1 METAGKVIK
10 CKAAVTWEANQPFS
24 IEEIEVDPPKSQEI
38 RIKIVT
44 TGICRSDEHAVTGNL
59 KEVAFP
65 VILGHEGV
73 GIVESVGED
82 VKDFKAG
89 DKVIPL
95 FVGQC
100 DQCPS
105 CKHPR
110 GNFCFATNIGKP
122 IGMMFD
128 GTTRFTC
135 KGKPIHQFMNTST
148 FTEYTVVNQLNCVKI
163 ADETPLGSVCL
174 IGCSFTTGYGSAVNT
189 AEVKPGS
196 SCAVFGLG
204 GVGLAVVIGCKI
216 AGASRIIGIDVKK
229 EKFEKA
235 KELGATECIAPQDCE
250 KPIAQLLLEQTGGGV
265 DYVFECIGNI
275 ETMTSAI
282 YSSHIAYGTTVLIGI
297 SGLSKTITFDPMI
310 MVTGRTLKSSVFGG
324 VKSKQFVPQL
334 VSDYNAK
341 KFDLDKLVSHNLS
354 LEKIN
359 EGFDLMRAGESIR
372 TILTL

>member
-10 CKAAVTWEANQPFS
+10 CRAAVIWEANQPFS
-24 IEEIEVDPPKSQEI
+24 IEEIEVAPPTSQEI
-38 RIKIVT
+38 RIRIIT
-44 TGICRSDEHAVTGNL
+44 TGICRSDEHALTGNL

-73 GIVESVGED
+73 GIVESVGEE
-82 VKDFKAG
+82 VKDFKPG

-95 FVGQC
+95 FLGQC
-100 DQCPS
+100 DQCPN
-105 CKHPR
+105 CKDPR
-110 GNFCFATNIGKP
+110 SNFCMLDIGKP
-122 IGMMFD
+122 VGLMSD

-135 KGKPIHQFMNTST
+135 KGKKIHNFMNTST
-148 FTEYTVVNQLNCVKI
+148 FCEYTVVNQLHCAKI
-163 ADETPLGSVCL
+163 DDETPLGSVCL
-174 IGCSFTTGYGSAVNT
+174 IGCSFTTGYGSAVKT

-196 SCAVFGLG
+196 TCAVFGLG
-204 GVGLAVVIGCKI
+204 GVGLAVVIGCKA

-229 EKFEKA
+229 DKFVKA
-235 KELGATECIAPQDCE
+235 KELGATECIAPQDCD

-282 YSSHIAYGTTVLIGI
+282 YASNFAYGTTVLIGI
-297 SGLSKTITFDPMI
+297 AGQSKTITFDPMTL
-310 MVTGRTLKSSVFGG
+310 VTGRTVKGSIFGG

-334 VSDYNAK
+334 VADYNAK
-341 KFDLDKLVSHNLS
+341 KFDLDKLVSHNLT

-359 EGFDLMRAGESIR
+359 EGFDLLRAGESIR
-372 TILTL
+372 AIITL